1 MKVTVLA
8 TTTGKVFI
16 LSNVLSKFVIWR
28 ESQVFSTI
36 YCLSYTMTNT
46 LNRTNSYLMRKR
58 DEVAE
63 RDAVGSLPVSGA
75 TVVMGGSYEDFQSSK
90 RSRFDGIPNCLNFKV
105 TPFFLS
111 GSFYPAVSYLIFKMV
126 EMFG

>member
-1 MKVTVLA
+1 M
-8 TTTGKVFI
+8 
-16 LSNVLSKFVIWR
+16 LSKFVIWR
-28 ESQVFSTI
+28 ESQVLSI
-36 YCLSYTMTNT
+36 VYCLSYTMTNT
-46 LNRTNSYLMRKR
+46 LNRTNNYLMRKK

-63 RDAVGSLPVSGA
+63 RGVAVGSLPVSGA
-75 TVVMGGSYEDFQSSK
+75 TVAMGGYYEDFQSSK

>member
-1 MKVTVLA
+1 M
-8 TTTGKVFI
+8 
-16 LSNVLSKFVIWR
+16 LSKFVIWR
-28 ESQVFSTI
+28 ESQVLSII

-75 TVVMGGSYEDFQSSK
+75 TVAMGGSYEDLQSSK
-90 RSRFDGIPNCLNFKV
+90 RSRFDGIHYSQLFK
-105 TPFFLS
+105 L
-111 GSFYPAVSYLIFKMV
+111 
-126 EMFG
+126 